1 MFYLLNYSRIWWALL
16 DSTQVSREATDLQ
29 SARFDRLPKYPNTAV
44 VVVTTIETLQTTPRV
59 LYTLMVYGNKLP
71 NIIFAKG
78 RYRFALLVRKVGLEP
93 TRVIHSQDFKSCA
106 STNSATCAFIMEYI
120 ANLQPP
126 SIGQGQ
132 VFKVFVRTW
141 CTKKESNLQTLV
153 SKTSCFASLHIRA
166 FNIEAVRIRGVS
178 PLHLDI

>member
-16 DSTQVSREATDLQ
+16 DSNQGSREATDLQ

-44 VVVTTIETLQTTPRV
+44 VVVTTIETLQTTPLV

-106 STNSATCAFIMEYI
+106 SNSSAISPYKVHKVPNLHTTIIFKCYGSLGAQRRSRTFKHWFLRPAALPVCIFVHIRSGATIVLYDTNSARRR
-120 ANLQPP
+120 
-126 SIGQGQ
+126 
-132 VFKVFVRTW
+132 V
-141 CTKKESNLQTLV
+141 CTN
-153 SKTSCFASLHIRA
+153 
-166 FNIEAVRIRGVS
+166 
-178 PLHLDI
+178 